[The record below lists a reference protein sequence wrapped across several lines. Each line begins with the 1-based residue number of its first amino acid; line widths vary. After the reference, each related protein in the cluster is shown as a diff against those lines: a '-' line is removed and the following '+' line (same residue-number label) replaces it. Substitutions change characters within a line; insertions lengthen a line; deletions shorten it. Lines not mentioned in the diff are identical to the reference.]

1 MNISF
6 FNFLKQNFNV
16 GTINILNDKD
26 TSVQNYSRLNT
37 YLNKHGLELYSKKV
51 SYNLSTQLDENEN
64 KIKHNKKGRGGG

>member
-37 YLNKHGLELYSKKV
+37 YLNKHDLELYSNKV
-51 SYNLSTQLDENEN
+51 
-64 KIKHNKKGRGGG
+64 